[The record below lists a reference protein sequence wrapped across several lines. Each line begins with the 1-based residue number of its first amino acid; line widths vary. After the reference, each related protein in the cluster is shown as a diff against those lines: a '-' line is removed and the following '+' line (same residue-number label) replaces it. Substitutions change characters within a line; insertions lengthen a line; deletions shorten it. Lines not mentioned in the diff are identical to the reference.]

1 MKIKLYLVVLLLATI
16 VACTKSKE
24 STENPEQEKPAA
36 EIPADTIKKS
46 IPKEVK
52 DKIGDATVT
61 IKYHAPA
68 VRGRTIWGGLVPY
81 GEIWV
86 TGAHKATSFEIDK
99 PFEFG
104 SKRIDAGKYA
114 FFTIPAENNWTII
127 LNKNWDQH
135 LTDEYDEKD
144 DVIRFQVPVEEGLA
158 LQNRLYYDIVDYEGS
173 KGGIVI
179 RWEKMV
185 VVVPIHVK

>member
-1 MKIKLYLVVLLLATI
+1 MKINFSIILLLLTF
-16 VACTKSKE
+16 VACTQKKE
-24 STENPEQEKPAA
+24 SAETAPEQPKTAT
-36 EIPADTIKKS
+36 EIPADTIRKS

-52 DKIGDATVT
+52 DKIGDANVT
-61 IKYHAPA
+61 ITYHAPA

-81 GEIWV
+81 GEVWV
-86 TGAHKATSFEIDK
+86 TGAHKATTFEIDK
-99 PFEFG
+99 SFEFG
-104 SKRIDAGKYA
+104 SKRIDAGKYG

-144 DVIRFQVPVEEGLA
+144 DVIRFQVPAEEGMD
-158 LQNRLYYDIVDYEGS
+158 LQERLYYDIVDYEGS
-173 KGGIVI
+173 KGGVVI
-179 RWEKMV
+179 RWEKIK